1 MTTQSNVT
9 YEYKPQVISGAIV
22 AQDAYDN
29 LVIRKSFTGNSI
41 YVDSESPVT
50 GSVCIAKDRLEDF
63 ILALRAVNAGRTT

>member
-22 AQDAYDN
+22 AQEDYDN
-29 LVIRKSFTGNSI
+29 LVIRKSCTGNSI
-41 YVDSESPVT
+41 YVDSIHQT